1 MRKLIWPILGT
12 IVMAIF
18 TTVQDA
24 LTDNHI
30 DSQEWVLVGL
40 GVLMAFNVWAT
51 ANLPQYTKMKTY
63 VAAAIVVAGA
73 LHTFI
78 VGGVSMQEWV
88 NLVVLALAGLG
99 VAATP
104 QPITTVINGTTVPAN
119 GEVRG
124 TNREIS

>member
-1 MRKLIWPILGT
+1 MKKLIWPILGA
-12 IVMAIF
+12 IVMSIF

-24 LTDNHI
+24 MTDNHI

-40 GVLMAFNVWAT
+40 AVLMAFNVWAT
-51 ANLPQYTKMKTY
+51 ANLPQYGKMKTY

-88 NLVVLALAGLG
+88 NLIILALSALG

-104 QPITTVINGTTVPAN
+104 QPVTTVVQGRTITPTDQVA
-119 GEVRG
+119 
-124 TNREIS
+124 TNA